1 MIEHRVGRL
10 AFLIALGGFL
20 FGFDASVISG
30 VVGYISSD
38 FVLSDLQ
45 IGLVVGAPTIGGLIG
60 GLLSGFIAD
69 AIGRKRVLIGLGC
82 LYLVSAVISTFAI
95 GYEMLVVARA
105 IGGLAFASLS
115 IAPMYIAEIAPE
127 KRRGFYVSFNQFAI
141 VIGFSAAYFATYILV
156 FISQTYAGW
165 V

>member
-38 FVLSDLQ
+38 FALSDLQ

-82 LYLVSAVISTFAI
+82 LYLICLLYTSPSPRDKRQSRMPSSA
-95 GYEMLVVARA
+95 
-105 IGGLAFASLS
+105 
-115 IAPMYIAEIAPE
+115 
-127 KRRGFYVSFNQFAI
+127 
-141 VIGFSAAYFATYILV
+141 
-156 FISQTYAGW
+156 
-165 V
+165 